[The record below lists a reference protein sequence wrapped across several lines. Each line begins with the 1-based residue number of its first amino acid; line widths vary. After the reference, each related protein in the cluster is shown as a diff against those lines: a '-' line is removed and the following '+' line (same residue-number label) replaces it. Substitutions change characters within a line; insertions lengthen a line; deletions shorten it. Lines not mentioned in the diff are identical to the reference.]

1 MNMLCWRQ
9 EKKKE
14 EYSPVV
20 CIRRRHRKFSVF
32 FFFLMRM
39 CAFTSGKEE
48 ENSINMPFYTH
59 THKNNYWINS
69 PVHIISEITVVRN
82 NILRFIQC
90 NHVKLQPCS
99 LSEGLISRA
108 KSLRCVE
115 GKQGG
120 GHGECANRQSSD
132 SRGHIDAGMNK
143 KAISVFSG
151 LALTQPCHAY

>member
-1 MNMLCWRQ
+1 MLKTGEEKRGIFSCGLYQKTTQ
-9 EKKKE
+9 E
-14 EYSPVV
+14 
-20 CIRRRHRKFSVF
+20 VF
-32 FFFLMRM
+32 TVFFLMRM
-39 CAFTSGKEE
+39 CAFTTGKEE

-59 THKNNYWINS
+59 THTKKNYWINS